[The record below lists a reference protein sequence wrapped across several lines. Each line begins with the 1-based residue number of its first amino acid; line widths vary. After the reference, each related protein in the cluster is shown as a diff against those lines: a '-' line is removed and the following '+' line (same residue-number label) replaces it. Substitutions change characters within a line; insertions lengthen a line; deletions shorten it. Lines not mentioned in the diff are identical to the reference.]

1 MTTLLIIIDVQAG
14 FITPATANI
23 PQAVESLQDRFDTV
37 IITKFVNPEGS
48 AQRRLIDWCQ
58 FAPGS
63 PDTELAFTP
72 KAGATIIEKRSYS
85 AIDAAFLERLDAL
98 GAKDVHLCG
107 IATDNCVLVTAVDL
121 FEAGLRPVVL
131 ADYCASHGGPEYHDW
146 GLKILTRLIG
156 PRQVVAGR
164 DAPAPTR

>member
-1 MTTLLIIIDVQAG
+1 MTTVLIIIDVQAG
-14 FITPATANI
+14 FITPATAHI
-23 PQAVESLQDRFDTV
+23 ASAVEDLQDRFDTV

-48 AQRRLIDWCQ
+48 AQRRLIDWYQ

-72 KAGATIIEKRSYS
+72 TADATIIEKRSYS
-85 AIDAAFLERLDAL
+85 CVDAAFVERLGAL
-98 GAKDVHLCG
+98 GTIDVHLCG
-107 IATDNCVLVTAVDL
+107 IATDNCILVTAVDL

-164 DAPAPTR
+164 EAPVPPR